1 MGVVANN
8 DIVLK
13 DKEFQ
18 RISTL
23 VYKYCGITLN
33 EGKKELVRAR
43 LAKRLRHLHLP
54 SFDSYIDFATKD
66 TNGAE
71 FISLIDSISTNLT
84 SFYREKQHFD
94 YLTNICL
101 PALEKRK
108 SESGTKRIRVWSAG
122 CSSGEEPYT
131 IALTLL
137 DYFKDKSGWD
147 IKILATD
154 ISTKV
159 LESAKKG
166 VYTADRVAPV
176 PSDLKNRY
184 LVKQKL
190 GPDTYYQVKP
200 QVKNMIFFARLNLM
214 EQWPV
219 KGPLDV
225 IFCRNVMIYFDKP
238 TQEKLVGRYWQL
250 IEDGG
255 LLFTGHSESLTGIEH
270 KFKFVQPTVYKK

>member
-1 MGVVANN
+1 MSIVADNE
-8 DIVLK
+8 IVLK
-13 DKEFQ
+13 DKEFR
-18 RISTL
+18 RIGTL

-43 LAKRLRHLHLP
+43 LAKRLRHLGLS

-94 YLTNICL
+94 YLTSVCL

-108 SESGTKRIRVWSAG
+108 TQLGKKRIRIWSAG

-159 LESAKKG
+159 LESAQKG
-166 VYTADRVAPV
+166 MYTADRVAPV
-176 PSDLKNRY
+176 PTDLKNRY
-184 LVKQKL
+184 LTKQKL
-190 GPDTYYQVKP
+190 GPDMYYQVKP

-270 KFKFVQPTVYKK
+270 KFKFVQPTVYEK

>member
-1 MGVVANN
+1 MSGLLTHE
-8 DIVLK
+8 IVLG
-13 DKEFQ
+13 DKEFG
-18 RISTL
+18 RISGL
-23 VYKYCGITLN
+23 VYQYCGITLS

-43 LAKRLRHLHLP
+43 LAKRLRHLQLS
-54 SFDSYIDFATKD
+54 SFDEYIDFATKD

-71 FISLIDSISTNLT
+71 FISFIDSISTNLT
-84 SFYREKQHFD
+84 SFFREDQHFN
-94 YLTNICL
+94 YLVDTFL

-108 SESGTKRIRVWSAG
+108 NQAGSKRIRIWSAG

-137 DYFKDKSGWD
+137 NYFKDKPGWD

-159 LESAKKG
+159 LEVAQNG
-166 VYTADRVAPV
+166 LYTAERVAPV
-176 PSDLKNRY
+176 PPELKNKY
-184 LVKQKL
+184 LVREKR
-190 GPDTYYQVKP
+190 GRDTYYQVNSELRSK
-200 QVKNMIFFARLNLM
+200 IAFARLNLM
-214 EQWPV
+214 ENWPV

-250 IEDGG
+250 IDDGG
-255 LLFTGHSESLTGIEH
+255 LLFTGHSESLTGINH
-270 KFKFVQPTVYKK
+270 KFKFVRPTVYSR